1 MQLTIAKTA
10 KQLQEELEA
19 IRTELTSL
27 LADGRGAEAIDAAVS
42 MLSQARHLNTELM
55 LKVALLQRE
64 RSGRRS
70 EKLDPAQ
77 LSLMLQLCEAAG
89 ADSVADEPLEDDP
102 QDGEVIDESEKV
114 RRRPRRRRPAKELP
128 RDVIRHELP
137 AEERQCSGCG
147 EEMQHIGDDTSEV
160 LELVPAQFRVQE
172 HHRSKYACPR
182 CKETVKTASG
192 PAKLIA
198 KGLPGP
204 GLLAHVVQSKYED
217 ALPLQRLRKIYHR
230 GGVDVSVSTL
240 CDWVEAVAEEV
251 RPVVDLI
258 ERKALASH
266 VLQSDGTGLKVLDRD
281 DPEHIRRG
289 SMWCMV
295 GDRKYVVFRFAPTG
309 SGEDGPWKY
318 LAGRRGYLQA
328 DASNIFDRLFNGERG
343 QATEVGCWAHARRKL
358 YALVESDVRV
368 AYPLELIGKLYRV
381 ESLAERR
388 ALSSEERQKLR
399 QERSKSIL
407 ERLHR
412 WLIKTAAKEP
422 PESALHK
429 ACAYSLNHWQ
439 ALNRFL
445 EDGRLALDNNSCEL
459 QIRSL
464 AVGRKNFLFAG
475 SDAGAERAA
484 ILYSLLRTA
493 AVQGVDTYA
502 YLIDLLEKLAA
513 GWPASRIEELLP
525 EHWAATRS
533 SMHHEPVLS

>member
-1 MQLTIAKTA
+1 MRITMAKTP
-10 KQLQEELEA
+10 KQLQEELEKL
-19 IRTELTSL
+19 RETMTSL
-27 LADGRGAEAIDAAVS
+27 IAEGRAGEAVDAAVS
-42 MLSQARHLNTELM
+42 MLQQARHQNTELM

-70 EKLDPAQ
+70 EKIDPAQ
-77 LSLMLQLCEAAG
+77 LSLLLQQCEDA
-89 ADSVADEPLEDDP
+89 VAESPEDEPVEDDP
-102 QDGEVIDESEKV
+102 QDGEVIDESERV

-128 RDVIRHELP
+128 REVIHHELP
-137 AEERQCSGCG
+137 AEERKCGGCG
-147 EEMQHIGDDTSEV
+147 AEMQYIGDDTSEI

-172 HHRSKYACPR
+172 HHRPKYACPR
-182 CKETVKTASG
+182 CKETVKTAPG
-192 PAKLIA
+192 PAKLIE

-217 ALPLQRLRKIYHR
+217 AIPLQRLRKIYHR
-230 GGVDVSVSTL
+230 GGVDLSVSTL

-251 RPVVDLI
+251 RPVVDVI
-258 ERKALASH
+258 ERKARESH
-266 VLQSDGTGLKVLDRD
+266 VLQSDGSGLKVLDRD

-295 GDRKYVVFRFAPTG
+295 GDRKHVVFRFAPTG
-309 SGEDGPWKY
+309 SGEDGPWKF
-318 LAGRRGYLQA
+318 LAGRQGYLQA

-358 YALVESDVRV
+358 YVLADSDPRV

-381 ESLAERR
+381 ESLADRR
-388 ALSSEERQKLR
+388 GLSPDDRQKLR
-399 QERSKSIL
+399 QERSTTIL

-412 WLIKTAAKEP
+412 WQVKTAAQEP
-422 PESALHK
+422 PESVLHK

-439 ALNRFL
+439 ALTRFL
-445 EDGRLALDNNSCEL
+445 EDGRLALDNNFCEL

-493 AVQGVDTYA
+493 AVHGVDTFA
-502 YLIDLLEKLAA
+502 YLTDLLEKLAA

-525 EHWAATRS
+525 ETWAASRQSRS
-533 SMHHEPVLS
+533 EEAAQS